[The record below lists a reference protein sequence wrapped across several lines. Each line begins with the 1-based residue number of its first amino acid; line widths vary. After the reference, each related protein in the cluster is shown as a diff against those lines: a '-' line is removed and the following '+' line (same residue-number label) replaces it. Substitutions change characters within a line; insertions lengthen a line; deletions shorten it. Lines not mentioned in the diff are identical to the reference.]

1 MAAEEPDRLG
11 AAAEPEPGA
20 AATGVAG
27 SDGGQAGR
35 HERGAVRRPARAGR
49 RQAGA
54 ATGAAVRRA
63 ARRAAAGEAVGPGR
77 RAIRHGRPIRERWS
91 RRRSRD
97 GRRRARRRPGG
108 IGGSSAAGS
117 SVSMGS
123 TGCGKTSTLTFTTV
137 PGESGQNVGTGEGG
151 YVTIQS
157 GGGSRGFAVRL
168 PANYDN
174 NNPTGCSS
182 GFHWNGG
189 TSKDVDTG
197 GSNGYV
203 MAHFGLQKLSNNGA
217 IFVAPQGS
225 ATGGRTPAA
234 RT

>member
-1 MAAEEPDRLG
+1 
-11 AAAEPEPGA
+11 
-20 AATGVAG
+20 
-27 SDGGQAGR
+27 
-35 HERGAVRRPARAGR
+35 
-49 RQAGA
+49 
-54 ATGAAVRRA
+54 
-63 ARRAAAGEAVGPGR
+63 
-77 RAIRHGRPIRERWS
+77 
-91 RRRSRD
+91 
-97 GRRRARRRPGG
+97 
-108 IGGSSAAGS
+108 
-117 SVSMGS
+117 MGS

-168 PANYDN
+168 PANYDKN
-174 NNPTGCSS
+174 KPYWLIF

-217 IFVAPQGS
+217 IFVAPQGLGNGWANSGGQDLKFVDDMVKLIEDNYCVDTTHILTNGFSYGGGMSYELACARAKVFRGAAIYEGAQLSGCDGGNDPIALWQMVGLDGHHLSDEPRRRRS
-225 ATGGRTPAA
+225 ATGS
-234 RT
+234 